1 MNARH
6 HEDPPK
12 INLELVVYK
21 IDEVAAKV
29 DVIQKRIE
37 NGFVERIEFELRTGR
52 LEKLVYGMVG
62 VILLAVVG
70 ALISLVVKK

>member
-21 IDEVAAKV
+21 IDEVAKAV
-29 DVIQKRIE
+29 DVIQKRME
-37 NGFVERIEFELRTGR
+37 NGFVERVEFELRTGR

>member
-1 MNARH
+1 MNARQ
-6 HEDPPK
+6 HEEPPK

-21 IDEVAAKV
+21 IDEVAKAV

-37 NGFVERIEFELRTGR
+37 NGFVERVEFELRTGR

-70 ALISLVVKK
+70 ALISLVIKK